1 MPRERDRPASVEL
14 QSYDLLMADESKSL
28 EQRISPSLIGGIV
41 LALAAI
47 DFVAQNRDR
56 VTVHFLFFSFDARVW
71 MLLLITS
78 ALAIL
83 AAELVSRHLRRNRKK
98 S

>member
-1 MPRERDRPASVEL
+1 
-14 QSYDLLMADESKSL
+14 MADRDEDKAL
-28 EQRISPSLIGGIV
+28 DERKLSPALIAGIV

-56 VTVHFLFFSFDARVW
+56 VTIHFLFFSWDARVW
-71 MLLLITS
+71 MALLITS
-78 ALAIL
+78 ALAIV
-83 AAELVSRHLRRNRKK
+83 AAELVSRHVRRSRRK

>member
-1 MPRERDRPASVEL
+1 MAERDEN
-14 QSYDLLMADESKSL
+14 KSL
-28 EQRISPSLIGGIV
+28 EQRGLSPGLIAGIV

-71 MLLLITS
+71 ILLLITS
-78 ALAIL
+78 ALAIV
-83 AAELVSRHLRRNRKK
+83 AAELVSRHMRRNRKK